1 MLRERNIIRSVAC
14 ETFMKQMPTQEFRHK
29 TRIEDAMRL
38 FLEVMRPSAVREV
51 DLVPIEKARGR
62 VLAQRVV
69 AKEYLPPFNLSVV
82 DGYAVRSIDLRGS
95 SSKRPVSM
103 RLRGESRLGEVCSLS
118 VQRGEAVAV
127 ATGSMTP
134 KGADAVVMVEDAKE
148 LKGGMVEFR
157 MPVDRWQGITRK
169 GEDVS
174 PGAVILEK
182 GNRLRPEDI
191 GALKTVGLRRVQ
203 VVRRVRAGILSTG
216 NELVESATKKSR
228 GKIVDINRPILSGM
242 LEELGAEVVDL
253 GIVRDNEPA
262 IETAL
267 RNGLAKSDLLL
278 VTAGSSVGR
287 RDLVPAC
294 INRLG
299 RPGMVV
305 HGVAMRPAMPTG
317 LAVIRGKPVVSLPGF
332 PVSAMVAFRVFVPA
346 LFAKLAGAAE
356 PLQPTLQ
363 AVLSERITGVP
374 GHRTFVRVRVKKV
387 GDGYRADPLKLQRS
401 SILSSMVH
409 ANGIVTVA
417 ESVRAI
423 EAGTK
428 VIVTLTGCSAG

>member
-1 MLRERNIIRSVAC
+1 
-14 ETFMKQMPTQEFRHK
+14 MKQMPTQRFRRK
-29 TRIEDAMRL
+29 TGIDDAMRR
-38 FLEVMRPSAVREV
+38 FLEVMGPRRIREV
-51 DLVPIEKARGR
+51 DWVSIEEARGR
-62 VLAQRVV
+62 VLAQRVA

-82 DGYAVRSIDLRGS
+82 DGYAVRSVDLHS
-95 SSKRPVSM
+95 ASSKKPVSM
-103 RLRGESRLGEVCSLS
+103 RLRGESRLGEVCRLR
-118 VQRGEAVAV
+118 VEGGEAAVV
-127 ATGSMTP
+127 ATGSMIP

-157 MPVDRWQGITRK
+157 MPIDRWRGITRK

-182 GNRLRPEDI
+182 GSRLRPQDI
-191 GALKTVGLRRVQ
+191 GALKTVGLRRVR
-203 VVRRVRAGILSTG
+203 VVRKVRAGIMSTG
-216 NELVESATKKSR
+216 NELVDSSTKKRR
-228 GKIVDINRPILSGM
+228 GKVVDINRPILSGM
-242 LEELGAEVVDL
+242 LEELGADVVDL
-253 GIVRDNEPA
+253 GIVRDNEQA
-262 IETAL
+262 IGAAL

-317 LAVIRGKPVVSLPGF
+317 LAIVRGKPVVSLPGF
-332 PVSAMVAFRVFVPA
+332 PVSAMIAFRVFVPSLLA
-346 LFAKLAGAAE
+346 RLAGTAE

-374 GHRTFVRVRVKKV
+374 GHRTFVRVRVKKM
-387 GDGYRADPLKLQRS
+387 GDDYRADPLKLQRS

-428 VIVTLTGCSAG
+428 VTVTLTGCSAG